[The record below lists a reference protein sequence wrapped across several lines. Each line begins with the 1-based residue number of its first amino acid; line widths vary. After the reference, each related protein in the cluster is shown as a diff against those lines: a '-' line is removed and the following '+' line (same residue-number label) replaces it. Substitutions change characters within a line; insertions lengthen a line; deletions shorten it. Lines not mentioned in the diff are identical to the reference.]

1 MPETHTH
8 VAAVFSMKKR
18 WLERNPE
25 AARLR
30 IRVISKNSFDKIQ
43 DADSPQNVLPRK
55 YRRWVK
61 EDPAIACASEID
73 AWEAAIQIRD
83 SMIADGRRVD
93 LKFGPANHRLYVIEM
108 DSKVA
113 EHKAFKK
120 MNAMIADLESR
131 TCVYV
136 GLTSQEITER
146 YAQHRSTTHP
156 ASTQWGKKF
165 FFEPFENAFREDFV
179 KEFVAAGNGVENL
192 SKYEALRGE
201 LELRCWLQ
209 SRGAAAY
216 SN

>member
-1 MPETHTH
+1 
-8 VAAVFSMKKR
+8 MKKR

-30 IRVISKNSFDKIQ
+30 IRLISKNSFGRIQ
-43 DADSPQNVLPRK
+43 NADSQQNVLPKK

-61 EDPAIACASEID
+61 EDPTIPCASEID

-108 DSKVA
+108 NSNVA
-113 EHKAFKK
+113 EHRAFKK

-136 GLTSQEITER
+136 GLTSQKIDER
-146 YAQHRSTTHP
+146 YDQHRSANHP
-156 ASTQWGKKF
+156 AKTMWGKKF
-165 FFEPFENAFREDFV
+165 FLEPFATAFRGDLVEAFAD
-179 KEFVAAGNGVENL
+179 AGNDLDNL
-192 SKYEALRGE
+192 TKYQALRGE

-209 SRGAAAY
+209 SRGTAAY

>member
-1 MPETHTH
+1 M
-8 VAAVFSMKKR
+8 
-18 WLERNPE
+18 
-25 AARLR
+25 ARAKSR
-30 IRVISKNSFDKIQ
+30 SSQAPDPRDFQNSFDRIQ
-43 DADSPQNVLPRK
+43 NEESPRNVLPRK

-93 LKFGPANHRLYVIEM
+93 LNFGPANHRLYVIEM
-108 DSKVA
+108 DAKVA

-146 YAQHRSTTHP
+146 YAQHRLTTHP
-156 ASTQWGKKF
+156 ASTHWGKKF
-165 FFEPFENAFREDFV
+165 FLEPFATAFRGDLVEAF
-179 KEFVAAGNGVENL
+179 AGAGNDLENL
-192 SKYEALRGE
+192 TKYQALRGE
-201 LELRCWLQ
+201 LKLRCWLQ
-209 SRGAAAY
+209 SRGTAAY

>member
-8 VAAVFSMKKR
+8 VAAIFSMKKR

-30 IRVISKNSFDKIQ
+30 IRVTSKNSFGRIQ
-43 DADSPQNVLPRK
+43 NADSPQNVLPKK

-61 EDPAIACASEID
+61 EDPTIPCASEID

-83 SMIADGRRVD
+83 VMIADGRKVD
-93 LKFGPANHRLYVIEM
+93 LNFGPANHRLYVIEM
-108 DSKVA
+108 DAKVA

-120 MNAMIADLESR
+120 MNAMIADLGSR

-156 ASTQWGKKF
+156 ASTQWGKRF
-165 FFEPFENAFREDFV
+165 FLEPFGKAFRGDLVEAFAD
-179 KEFVAAGNGVENL
+179 AGNDVEALN
-192 SKYEALRGE
+192 KYQALRGE

-209 SRGAAAY
+209 SRAAAAY

>member
-8 VAAVFSMKKR
+8 VAAVFSMKTR

-30 IRVISKNSFDKIQ
+30 IRVISKNSFGRIQ
-43 DADSPQNVLPRK
+43 DSDSPRIVLPKK

-83 SMIADGRRVD
+83 SMIADCRRVD

-108 DSKVA
+108 DAQVA
-113 EHKAFKK
+113 EHRAFKK

-136 GLTSQEITER
+136 GLTSQKIDER
-146 YAQHRSTTHP
+146 YDQHRSANHP
-156 ASTQWGKKF
+156 AKTLWGKKYF
-165 FFEPFENAFREDFV
+165 LEPFATAFRGDLVEAF
-179 KEFVAAGNGVENL
+179 ANAGNGVENL

-209 SRGAAAY
+209 SRGTAAY